1 MKRSALLSLFLLFV
15 LFGFSQKVK
24 MSNDAKDNYVNKQ
37 EQSNQ
42 EKSFF
47 VYRILL
53 MESVPDSDY
62 SQLRFVEGM
71 NELPTK
77 ASTMSFPELNR
88 LSRVKLTD
96 NAEIEI
102 LNFLGE
108 LNWEVVA
115 IEVVEDKNT
124 KTRKY
129 YLKKAISQ

>member
-1 MKRSALLSLFLLFV
+1 
-15 LFGFSQKVK
+15 